1 MNWNI
6 TRLLIYVASFVAS
19 GMALAGM
26 AEFDAASGAFDLAPF
41 NLYAA
46 VGAAGGVVSSGLAA
60 LALWRGWGRR

>member
-1 MNWNI
+1 MDWNI

-46 VGAAGGVVSSGLAA
+46 VGAVGGVVSSGLAA

>member
-1 MNWNI
+1 MRRQAL
-6 TRLLIYVASFVAS
+6 RLGLASRGFVAS

-46 VGAAGGVVSSGLAA
+46 VGAVGGVVSSGLAA